1 VRRDDVALRGK
12 CTCCL
17 GGMRFTL
24 GTMARLLL
32 LRVTPPSREAFDALD
47 ALVGQSME
55 SAGGPPAGLM
65 SHVVYQEEDAL
76 VVADVWR
83 TEDEGLIYIDE
94 VLRPLIAEA
103 GLTAHEMSVH
113 KVWSFARP

>member
-1 VRRDDVALRGK
+1 
-12 CTCCL
+12 
-17 GGMRFTL
+17 
-24 GTMARLLL
+24 MARLLL
-32 LRVTPPSREAFDALD
+32 LRVSPRSRDAFDALD
-47 ALVGQSME
+47 ALVGQSMA

-65 SHVVYQEEDAL
+65 SHVVYQEGDAL

-83 TEDEGLIYIDE
+83 TEEEAFIYIDK

-113 KVWSFARP
+113 EVWSFARP